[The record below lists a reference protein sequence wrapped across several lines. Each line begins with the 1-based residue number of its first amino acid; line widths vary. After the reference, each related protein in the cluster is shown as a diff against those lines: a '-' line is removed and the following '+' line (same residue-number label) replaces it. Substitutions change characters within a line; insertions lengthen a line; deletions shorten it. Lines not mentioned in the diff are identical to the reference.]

1 MTTLADFESPAK
13 RARTNGWVSLRDM
26 PLGDLKVEERGKN
39 RHGGRILALTQPQI
53 TLGEDWMTVTYGFDL
68 TSIYLDKNLAILGG
82 PGSEA
87 AESLP
92 LRLEANAELVTK
104 IQEVEDKI
112 KGQIPGKFVWSSIL
126 KEHERTGT
134 TTVGVKVVLK
144 AGGRGECTQFKLRR
158 GEEILAGAG
167 MDFLRPFLDD
177 YNGLRGC
184 RAKGGFTS
192 ASRPTSWA

>member
-144 AGGRGECTQFKLRR
+144 AGGPRRMHPVQAAQRR
-158 GEEILAGAG
+158 GDPHRSRHGLPQA
-167 MDFLRPFLDD
+167 LPRPI
-177 YNGLRGC
+177 
-184 RAKGGFTS
+184 
-192 ASRPTSWA
+192 